1 MTRVVAFIVHGR
13 PGRGSGP
20 LTEAFGAIRRRH
32 ADVLAERFRLAGADE
47 IRIVDAAHDDRPF
60 GARLREAIGS
70 SAGSD
75 GVVVLGS
82 GSVPLA
88 RIADLRPFVVAAGG
102 RPAGPSP
109 TMPTRPISSR
119 SPARSRLT
127 NLPDL
132 TTDNILPRWLA
143 EHAGF
148 AVDDVRRRWRLQVD
162 LDSPLDVLLVGFD
175 DLDGIETA
183 PARSALARA
192 RPRSARDPSS
202 RARSRWPGIG
212 ERARVAREGRG

>member
-1 MTRVVAFIVHGR
+1 MARASVPAASPRLAPSPMYARTRCTGRLSSLARLERVTRVVAFIVHGR
-13 PGRGSGP
+13 PGPGSGP

-32 ADVLAERFRLAGADE
+32 ADVLAEQSRLAGSDE

-75 GVVVLGS
+75 GLVVLGS

-102 RPAGPSP
+102 PAGRALANNAYSADLVA
-109 TMPTRPISSR
+109 IAGS
-119 SPARSRLT
+119 SRLT

-148 AVDDVRRRWRLQVD
+148 AVDDVRRR
-162 LDSPLDVLLVGFD
+162 
-175 DLDGIETA
+175 
-183 PARSALARA
+183 
-192 RPRSARDPSS
+192 
-202 RARSRWPGIG
+202 
-212 ERARVAREGRG
+212 